1 MVFIINLLFL
11 ILIICTLILAL
22 IEINTVDV
30 LLSRSGII
38 ANHASVII
46 NGKIKPQKMYF
57 QLMGYKVLGAYQG
70 HEIIVNLR
78 QEFITVSIHISH
90 KLPKQNLFF
99 MYNPKYTGD
108 VLRVGKDFSIYLK
121 QSDILEGE
129 IFLTDKFEIYLK
141 KLMTFIDEVNN
152 KQ

>member
-57 QLMGYKVLGAYQG
+57 QLMGYRVLGAYQG
-70 HEIIVNLR
+70 HEIIINLR

-90 KLPKQNLFF
+90 KLGFVAQINFELGFSLTPYLS
-99 MYNPKYTGD
+99 
-108 VLRVGKDFSIYLK
+108 KDTLCRRSA
-121 QSDILEGE
+121 QMSE
-129 IFLTDKFEIYLK
+129 T
-141 KLMTFIDEVNN
+141 V
-152 KQ
+152 